1 MYDYLRMNVQYKKVT
16 FGTYIR
22 NLRLYHGIGLRELAR
37 QLGISAPYLSDL
49 EKDKRCAPRVDLVRD
64 IAKILGAN
72 VQNIYDLA
80 GKSRGTIA
88 TDIEELLVTKPE
100 IVALLRSANFF
111 RLTNQQILEIKG
123 TMASLNTGVI
133 IIAAGLGSRL
143 KKYTEKLPKCMLD
156 FAGKTLLQ
164 RQIEAFNKNGLNNIS
179 VIRGFEKEKI
189 NYPDLT
195 YFENINYKTNN
206 ILNSLMYAE
215 DALNEHVIVSY
226 SDILFEKEV
235 VERLLKSE
243 HDISI
248 VVDIDWRGY
257 YINRKDHPIN
267 EAENVIFDVNNNVV
281 EIGKIL
287 TGKHD
292 VHGEFIGM
300 LKFSPRGS
308 EIFKKHFHRAKDL
321 YWNKPFQRAE
331 TFQKAYITDI
341 IQDMSDLGVPI
352 HCVIIERGWK
362 EIDTEEDYKNALKAF
377 NEEL

>member
-1 MYDYLRMNVQYKKVT
+1 MTVQNKKKT

-22 NLRLYHGIGLRELAR
+22 SLRLYRGFGLRELAR

-49 EKDKRCAPRVDLVRD
+49 EKDKRGAPRVDFVRNIVKVLD
-64 IAKILGAN
+64 ADSEI
-72 VQNIYDLA
+72 IYDLA
-80 GKSRGTIA
+80 GKSRNTIA
-88 TDIEELLVTKPE
+88 SDIEDLLNAKPE
-100 IVALLRSANFF
+100 IVSLLRSANFF
-111 RLTNQQILEIKG
+111 NLSKQQILEIKE
-123 TMASLNTGVI
+123 TMTSLNTSVI

-143 KKYTEKLPKCMLD
+143 KKYTDNLPKCMLD

-164 RQIEAFNKNGLNNIS
+164 RQLEAFKINGLNKIS
-179 VIRGFEKEKI
+179 VIRGFKKEKI

-195 YFENINYKTNN
+195 YFENKEYKNNN

-215 DALNEHVIVSY
+215 EALNGHVIVSY

-235 VERLLKSE
+235 VKRLMESE

-267 EAENVIFDVNNNVV
+267 EAENVIFDANNNVV

-300 LKFSPRGS
+300 LKLSPRGS

-321 YWNKPFQRAE
+321 YWNKPFQRAK

-341 IQDMSDLGVPI
+341 IQDMTDLGVPI

-362 EIDTEEDYKNALKAF
+362 EIDTEEDYKNALKSF
-377 NEEL
+377 EEKVP

>member
-1 MYDYLRMNVQYKKVT
+1 MTVQNIKKT

-22 NLRLYHGIGLRELAR
+22 SLRLYRGFGLRELAR

-49 EKDKRCAPRVDLVRD
+49 EKDKRGAPPVDLVRA
-64 IAKILGAN
+64 IVKILDADSE
-72 VQNIYDLA
+72 NIYDLA
-80 GKSRGTIA
+80 GKSRNTIA
-88 TDIEELLVTKPE
+88 SDIEDLLIAKPE
-100 IVALLRSANFF
+100 IVSLLRSVNFF
-111 RLTNQQILEIKG
+111 NLSKQQILEIKE
-123 TMASLNTGVI
+123 TMTSLNTSVI

-143 KKYTEKLPKCMLD
+143 KKYTDNLPKCMLD

-164 RQIEAFNKNGLNNIS
+164 RQIEAFKINGLNKIS
-179 VIRGFEKEKI
+179 VIRGFKKEKI

-195 YFENINYKTNN
+195 YFENKDYKNNN

-215 DALNEHVIVSY
+215 EALNGHVIVSY

-235 VERLLKSE
+235 VKRLMESE

-267 EAENVIFDVNNNVV
+267 EAENVIFDANNNVV
-281 EIGKIL
+281 EIGKIH

-300 LKFSPRGS
+300 LKLSPRGS

-321 YWNKPFQRAE
+321 YWNKPFQRAK

-341 IQDMSDLGVPI
+341 IQDMTDLGVPI

-362 EIDTEEDYKNALKAF
+362 EIDTEEDYKNALKSF
-377 NEEL
+377 EEKIL

>member
-1 MYDYLRMNVQYKKVT
+1 M
-16 FGTYIR
+16 
-22 NLRLYHGIGLRELAR
+22 
-37 QLGISAPYLSDL
+37 
-49 EKDKRCAPRVDLVRD
+49 DLVRA
-64 IAKILGAN
+64 IVKILDADSE
-72 VQNIYDLA
+72 NIYDLA
-80 GKSRGTIA
+80 GKSRNTIA
-88 TDIEELLVTKPE
+88 SDIEDLLIAKPE
-100 IVALLRSANFF
+100 IVSLLRSANFF
-111 RLTNQQILEIKG
+111 NLSKQQILEIKE
-123 TMASLNTGVI
+123 TMTSLNTSVI

-143 KKYTEKLPKCMLD
+143 KKYTDNLPKCMLD

-164 RQIEAFNKNGLNNIS
+164 RQIEAFKINGLNKIS
-179 VIRGFEKEKI
+179 VIRGFKKEKI

-195 YFENINYKTNN
+195 YFENKEYKNNN

-215 DALNEHVIVSY
+215 EALNGHVIVSY

-235 VERLLKSE
+235 VKRLMESE

-267 EAENVIFDVNNNVV
+267 EAENVIFDANNNVV

-300 LKFSPRGS
+300 LKLSPRGS

-321 YWNKPFQRAE
+321 YWNKAFQRAK

-341 IQDMSDLGVPI
+341 IQDMTDLGVPI

-362 EIDTEEDYKNALKAF
+362 EIDTEEDYKNALKSF
-377 NEEL
+377 EEKVP

>member
-1 MYDYLRMNVQYKKVT
+1 MKVT
-16 FGTYIR
+16 VQNKKKTFGSYIR
-22 NLRLYHGIGLRELAR
+22 SLRLYRGFGLRELAR

-49 EKDKRCAPRVDLVRD
+49 EKDKRGAPPVDLVRA
-64 IAKILGAN
+64 IAKILDADSE
-72 VQNIYDLA
+72 NIYDLA
-80 GKSRGTIA
+80 GKSRNTIA
-88 TDIEELLVTKPE
+88 SDIEDLLIAKPE
-100 IVALLRSANFF
+100 IVSLLRSANFF
-111 RLTNQQILEIKG
+111 NLSKQQILEIKE
-123 TMASLNTGVI
+123 TMTSLNTSVI
-133 IIAAGLGSRL
+133 IIAAGPGSRL
-143 KKYTEKLPKCMLD
+143 KKYTDNLPKCMLD

-164 RQIEAFNKNGLNNIS
+164 RQIEAFKINGLNKIS
-179 VIRGFEKEKI
+179 VIRGFKKEKI
-189 NYPDLT
+189 NYPDIT
-195 YFENINYKTNN
+195 YYENKEYKNNN

-215 DALNEHVIVSY
+215 EDLNGHVIVSY

-235 VERLLKSE
+235 VKRLMESE

-267 EAENVIFDVNNNVV
+267 EAENVIFDSNNNVV
-281 EIGKIL
+281 EIGKIH

-300 LKFSPRGS
+300 LKLSPRGS

-321 YWNKPFQRAE
+321 YWNKSFQRAK

-341 IQDMSDLGVPI
+341 IQDMTDLGVPI

-362 EIDTEEDYKNALKAF
+362 EIDTEEDYINALKSF
-377 NEEL
+377 EEKIP